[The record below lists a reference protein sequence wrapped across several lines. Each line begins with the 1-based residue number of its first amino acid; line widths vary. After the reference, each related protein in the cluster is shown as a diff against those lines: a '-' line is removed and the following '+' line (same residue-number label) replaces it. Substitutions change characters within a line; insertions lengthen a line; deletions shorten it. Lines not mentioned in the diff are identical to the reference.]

1 MIIKGLSQIQ
11 AELKAPKSNYN
22 SFSKFRYRSCED
34 ILTAVKPLL
43 VKYGCQLFITDDIVM
58 IGTRYYV
65 KATAT
70 ITDSDGNS
78 QSVSAFSRES
88 EEKKGMDSSQITG
101 CASSYCRKYCLN
113 GLFLTDDTADADTDI
128 YHKQTEMV
136 DSKPNKLT
144 KAYLKEHG
152 NDRIDGDMIYR
163 LKQACI
169 NAGESMSLEKAL
181 KACKRDSIDEI
192 SVMQYVALMGQL
204 GAVA

>member
-1 MIIKGLSQIQ
+1 MIKNLVSIQ
-11 AELKAPKSNYN
+11 AELKCSKSNYN
-22 SFSKFRYRSCED
+22 SFGKYRYRSAED

-43 VKYGCQLFITDDIVM
+43 AKYEVQLTISDDIVM
-58 IGTRYYV
+58 VGDRYYV
-65 KATAT
+65 KSTAT
-70 ITDSDGNS
+70 LTDVDGNTETATS
-78 QSVSAFSRES
+78 FAREALEQKGLSAPQVTAVSISFCH
-88 EEKKGMDSSQITG
+88 KYLLGCIFLIDDS
-101 CASSYCRKYCLN
+101 
-113 GLFLTDDTADADTDI
+113 TADADSD
-128 YHKQTEMV
+128 EMYCKTQMA
-136 DSKPNKLT
+136 DSKPTKLT

-192 SVMQYVALMGQL
+192 SVMQYVALMSQL